1 MWSKGGETVGDGSER
16 GVVLQVQRGE
26 IQEVGV
32 SKDEEGDKNRRGSG
46 TTMQYVEEGKGTL

>member
-16 GVVLQVQRGE
+16 STVLQVQRGE

-32 SKDEEGDKNRRGSG
+32 SKDEEGDKNGRESG
-46 TTMQYVEEGKGTL
+46 TTMQCVEKCKETL